1 MNKSGLEFGLEKTA
15 GMFGD
20 LYHGAGTLRKSMG
33 VGGSTIFGD
42 INAGLNSGV
51 AKDAYAA
58 AGQLGNIV
66 GKAGI
71 GAAKATVGIA
81 LGVWGAKKII
91 DGLMNDHTR
100 KALLEDLLLN
110 DIIISQ
116 ADPEKVKSFYATIHH
131 LAPKLSG
138 DKNIVRELLQN
149 FVKFDRVDMNSI
161 KAMADTQKSMSNGDT
176 SLISMLR

>member
-1 MNKSGLEFGLEKTA
+1 MGNTKALDFALEKTA
-15 GMFGD
+15 GMFGN
-20 LYHGAGTLRKSMG
+20 MG
-33 VGGSTIFGD
+33 NVMGHIGKGMAS
-42 INAGLNSGV
+42 A
-51 AKDAYAA
+51 DAETAFTA
-58 AGQLGNIV
+58 AGQM
-66 GKAGI
+66 GKMGL
-71 GAAKATVGIA
+71 GAAKFGAGAI

-91 DGLMNDHTR
+91 EGLMNDHTR

-131 LAPKLSG
+131 LAPKLSA

-161 KAMADTQKSMSNGDT
+161 KAMVDTQKSMSSGE
-176 SLISMLR
+176 SSMMTMFR